1 MCTPNHTQREAPGM
15 VRKYVGSVCGS
26 LGAGEVD
33 GPSSVVHT
41 GLLECHREAREP
53 QSPATAERVP
63 VCIKHM
69 ISMSKLAF
77 WS

>member
-1 MCTPNHTQREAPGM
+1 MCTPNHTEREAPGV

-26 LGAGEVD
+26 LRAGEVD
-33 GPSSVVHT
+33 GPSSVVPT
-41 GLLECHREAREP
+41 GLLDCHREAREP

-63 VCIKHM
+63 VCIKLV
-69 ISMSKLAF
+69 ISMSRLAF

>member
-1 MCTPNHTQREAPGM
+1 MCTPSHTQRQAPGM
-15 VRKYVGSVCGS
+15 VGKCVGSVCGS

-41 GLLECHREAREP
+41 GLLEGHREAREP

-63 VCIKHM
+63 ICIEHM
-69 ISMSKLAF
+69 ISMSQLAF
-77 WS
+77 